1 MTTTTLNK
9 TARTKLTARAWGML
23 DRACNA
29 NGHADRFLH
38 RAEQAAT
45 PEERAHRRM
54 GANFCGA
61 RYRLSVKTAARSILL
76 REALTGATFSPD
88 CWAEVMGIREDI
100 RCAWAVAEL
109 VPAWADALTDDERA
123 AIASFDYAA
132 EAPA

>member
-1 MTTTTLNK
+1 MTTTTLSK

-45 PEERAHRRM
+45 AEERAHRRM

-61 RYRLSVKTAARSILL
+61 RLSVKTAARSILL

-88 CWAEVMGIREDI
+88 SWAEAMSIREDI

-109 VPAWADALTDDERA
+109 VPAWADALTDAERA
-123 AIASFDYAA
+123 AIAGFDYAA